1 MKIFK
6 VIAASVF
13 CIALAFGPAGCK
25 GSGGSSSSSSNSTAG
40 TAPSPG
46 SGFVVL
52 PQDAQTDNGGNNQS
66 ILQSVQ
72 LFDANGTALSVPTM
86 STVVYNGVGDIDGA
100 ALMPDGTR
108 GVFVDGGSNQM
119 FFFTMQNGLA
129 QQTTGMAPMLIDYKQ
144 YGGDEDSVALVNSG
158 DEAIVS
164 TDYSDWLL
172 LISGI
177 NSKNPKPAQYITTN
191 GYRDGI
197 ALSDD
202 NKVMLARGQTGLD
215 VFAVNAITPTPG
227 AIAGSGMVSYT
238 FNLVNTMAGLGET
251 TTDEAGR
258 DGMDFSH
265 NDSSRAVV
273 ITNATGSN
281 QSSITLL
288 TGLPSAP
295 IINGTPVPI
304 NDNVHCVA
312 VSGDLAVV
320 GTDNGLEMFSGVS
333 AGPLSYVG
341 SISSYNASN
350 GSPVSIG
357 MVTTVRIT
365 ANGNYA
371 IAGDFSNGKILTIP
385 ISAAGFQS
393 PVGILTGVRVP
404 YSDEMM
410 IH

>member
-1 MKIFK
+1 MKIIR
-6 VIAASVF
+6 VMAACVF

-25 GSGGSSSSSSNSTAG
+25 GSGGSSSSSGSSSG

-46 SGFVVL
+46 SGFVLL
-52 PQDAQTDNGGNNQS
+52 PQDMQSDNTGLSNS
-66 ILQSVQ
+66 VLQAVQ
-72 LFDANGTALSVPTM
+72 LFDSNGTALSTPTM
-86 STVVYNGVGDIDGA
+86 TTVPYNGVGDIDGA
-100 ALMPDGTR
+100 ALTPDGTH
-108 GVFVDGGSNQM
+108 GVFVDSGNNLM
-119 FFFTMQNGLA
+119 AFFTMQNGLA
-129 QQTTGMAPMLIDYKQ
+129 QETTGLAPMFIPYKQ

-164 TDYSDWLL
+164 TDYSNELI

-177 NSKNPKPAQYITTN
+177 NSKNPKPAEIISTS

-197 ALSDD
+197 VLSDD

-215 VFAVNAITPTPG
+215 VFAVNSISTQPG
-227 AIAGSGMVSYT
+227 NIVGGGMVSHS
-238 FNLVNTMAGLGET
+238 FNLVITMAGLGET

-258 DGMDFSH
+258 DGMDISPS
-265 NDSSRAVV
+265 DSSRAV
-273 ITNATGSN
+273 IIKNATGSS
-281 QSSITLL
+281 QSTVTLL

-295 IINGTPVPI
+295 QSGTPVPI

-320 GTDNGLEMFSGVS
+320 GTDNGLAMFNGVS
-333 AGPLSYVG
+333 SGPLSYVG

-350 GSPVSIG
+350 GAPVSLGKI
-357 MVTTVRIT
+357 TTVRIT
-365 ANGNYA
+365 SNGNYA
-371 IAGDFSNGKILTIP
+371 IAGDFTNGQVLTIP
-385 ISAAGFQS
+385 ISSTGFQS
-393 PVGILTGVRVP
+393 PVGKLTGVQVP